1 MYEYIKGMY
10 TFMNKDYIVI
20 ENGDIG
26 YKIYTS
32 GNTIKSLPELNS
44 LTKLYI
50 MQIVRQDFIGL
61 YGFLTREEL
70 QLFQTLIT
78 INGVGTKAALSL
90 LSISGPDNLKKAIF
104 KEDLSVITKAP
115 GVGPKTAKRI
125 ILELKDKIILN
136 GEETQSEDIKD
147 NEILLVLTALGY
159 SEKEAESAVS
169 KVDKTISIESSIK
182 ECLKM
187 LMK

>member
-1 MYEYIKGMY
+1 MYEYIKGKY

-32 GNTIKSLPELNS
+32 GNTMKNLPELNKDA
-44 LTKLYI
+44 LLYTL
-50 MQIVRQDFIGL
+50 QLVRQDFIGL

-78 INGVGTKAALSL
+78 INGVGAKAALSL
-90 LSISGPDNLKKAIF
+90 LSISGPDNLKKAIY
-104 KEDLSVITKAP
+104 KEDLALITKAP

-125 ILELKDKIILN
+125 ILELKDKIAIN
-136 GEETQSEDIKD
+136 PEENESAYVKD
-147 NEILLVLTALGY
+147 NEILLALTTLGY

-169 KVDKTISIESSIK
+169 KVEKTLSIESSIK
-182 ECLKM
+182 ECLKL

>member
-1 MYEYIKGMY
+1 MFEYIKGIY
-10 TFMNKDYIVI
+10 TFINKDYIVI

-32 GNTIKSLPELNS
+32 GNTIKSLPEIS
-44 LTKLYI
+44 GPAKLYI

-70 QLFQTLIT
+70 HLFQTLIA
-78 INGVGTKAALSL
+78 INGVGAKAALSL
-90 LSISGPDNLKKAIF
+90 LSISGPDNLKKAIY

-125 ILELKDKIILN
+125 ILELKDKLILN
-136 GEETQSEDIKD
+136 PDETESEDIKD
-147 NEILLVLTALGY
+147 DEILLVLTALGY
-159 SEKEAESAVS
+159 SEKEAKSAVS
-169 KVDKTISIESSIK
+169 KIGKTLSIEASIK
-182 ECLKM
+182 ECLKI
-187 LMK
+187 LIK